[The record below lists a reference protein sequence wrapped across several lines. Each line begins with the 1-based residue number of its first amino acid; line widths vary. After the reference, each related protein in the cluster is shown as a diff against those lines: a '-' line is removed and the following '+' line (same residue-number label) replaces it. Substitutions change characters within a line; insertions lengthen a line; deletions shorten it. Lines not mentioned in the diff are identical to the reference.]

1 MRLYNRY
8 FSDAFYLGS
17 IALIVFLFSIAP
29 PSLLDGNS
37 DFSKILGSSS
47 SSSIIY
53 QSVLAQPIELSK
65 QQAIETYQTQFCGL
79 NTVPNSN
86 QYVQEIKL
94 NNKCEM
100 PLAITADVN
109 GIWYVSTKLGSLIL
123 YNYND
128 NSFVKYDIP
137 IWGSRDKP
145 IDNSN
150 VWDIKNDP
158 SGANLWFTDEKQNL
172 IWKFNKNSKTFEN
185 FKIPAKDM
193 SFGTIYP
200 VSLDFDNNGN
210 IYFVGIRSASLWIG
224 NINEMKGG
232 TSNGI
237 SSVPL
242 PTEIFGDIDK
252 ILISTGSLLVDKEKN
267 DVWISMLAFGYKGQ
281 ILKYNIEDK
290 TIKKYD
296 IGDLPSPVA
305 MAFDEEGNI
314 WGTDHGTSIFFKL
327 NPVNGSLTKFVT
339 SPSSIKITGGVKMEG
354 NSYTLPYWIKAG
366 SNNSLIFNEHTGNK
380 IAKFF
385 PDSLTLVEYWIPSQ
399 NKYFS
404 KCPVDSSLDTCGIGN
419 VLQFTPEYNNN
430 ETIWFTEWSE
440 NKIGKLDTTPPL
452 PFSVSAG
459 PDRFTVKQGNSI
471 EIKMDVSA
479 HKDITLNPISSSTFT
494 PTGDLGTSYGIFS
507 ENKINLKSGD
517 SKELSYVLTVSNDVP
532 IGDHVLMVGAEDD
545 SISISKAISIKVT

>member
-1 MRLYNRY
+1 
-8 FSDAFYLGS
+8 
-17 IALIVFLFSIAP
+17 
-29 PSLLDGNS
+29 
-37 DFSKILGSSS
+37 
-47 SSSIIY
+47 
-53 QSVLAQPIELSK
+53 
-65 QQAIETYQTQFCGL
+65 
-79 NTVPNSN
+79 
-86 QYVQEIKL
+86 
-94 NNKCEM
+94 
-100 PLAITADVN
+100 
-109 GIWYVSTKLGSLIL
+109 
-123 YNYND
+123 
-128 NSFVKYDIP
+128 
-137 IWGSRDKP
+137 
-145 IDNSN
+145 
-150 VWDIKNDP
+150 
-158 SGANLWFTDEKQNL
+158 
-172 IWKFNKNSKTFEN
+172 
-185 FKIPAKDM
+185 
-193 SFGTIYP
+193 
-200 VSLDFDNNGN
+200 
-210 IYFVGIRSASLWIG
+210 
-224 NINEMKGG
+224 MKGG

-471 EIKMDVSA
+471 EIKMDVNA